1 MTKCAVFLAAASLLC
16 SVAAGDRGAA
26 ALSSTCD
33 AGECPANARVNGPSL
48 IQVQRD
54 ALRKHT
60 VEPSKKEEYDT
71 LSADAPCQCEH
82 ASATWVAPA
91 KRAPRCLFVDL
102 GAADGNTYK
111 QFLEGAYG
119 DTKNCPSNGSH
130 QAILVEANPIFQKP
144 LQELETG
151 SEGRVKSFASTAAYM
166 CEGTTNFFLDTVDV
180 KENFWGSSLSPNARD
195 VQRSGR
201 KKVTVPLMN
210 IVKLISEN
218 ALPED
223 FVIVKMDI
231 EGSEWDILP
240 CLAKSPV
247 ATLVDALYVEK
258 HVREWSLAN
267 STDADYEGALSA
279 LQARGVATPEY
290 SSPSL

>member
-1 MTKCAVFLAAASLLC
+1 M
-16 SVAAGDRGAA
+16 
-26 ALSSTCD
+26 
-33 AGECPANARVNGPSL
+33 
-48 IQVQRD
+48 QVQRE
-54 ALRKHT
+54 ALQKHRA
-60 VEPSKKEEYDT
+60 VEAEEEKHDT
-71 LSADAPCQCEH
+71 LRHSKEQAVDLQAVDLQLELLSTDAPCQC
-82 ASATWVAPA
+82 AGTSANWVAPV

-119 DTKNCPSNGSH
+119 DTKNCPSDGSY
-130 QAILVEANPIFQKP
+130 QAILVEANPTFQKP
-144 LQELETG
+144 LQELEAG

-166 CEGTTNFFLDTVDV
+166 CEGSTNFFLDTVDV

-210 IVKLISEN
+210 IVKLIAEN

-240 CLAKSPV
+240 CLSKSPV
-247 ATLVDALYVEK
+247 ASLVDALYVEK

-267 STDADYEGALSA
+267 STDADYETAIST